1 MPRRRPGT
9 SRIELTL
16 TERGPL
22 FDEPATRAAVFHF
35 LDTAKADLA
44 QVGVNEIRNQ
54 LRWLPKHPTGR
65 YASHIR
71 TERVGSYND
80 QVITDGFVIYGSWL
94 EGTSTRNKTTRFK
107 GYRIFRRTRQK
118 LRKQTREV
126 IQAQF
131 EELLARL
138 RGAA

>member
-1 MPRRRPGT
+1 MARSRSGS
-9 SRIELTL
+9 SRIGLTVS
-16 TERGPL
+16 EIGPL

-44 QVGVNEIRNQ
+44 QVGVNEIHAQ

-65 YASHIR
+65 YASHVR

-94 EGTSTRNKTTRFK
+94 EGTSTRNRTTRFK
-107 GYRIFRRTRQK
+107 GYHIFRRTRQK
-118 LRKQTREV
+118 LRRMTRE
-126 IQAQF
+126 ILQRDLD
-131 EELLARL
+131 ELIARL
-138 RGAA
+138 R